1 MQASGKLTLTTGGVG
16 GTTGTMGVAGGG
28 GAAGGGTGT
37 DVTFA
42 VMVGTGVAAMTG
54 VWDTVGGMF
63 WKGVAGETE
72 DTAAT
77 CCVPS
82 MQGQGAQFSRLCI
95 SRSI

>member
-54 VWDTVGGMF
+54 VWDAVGGML
-63 WKGVAGETE
+63 WKGAAGETE
-72 DTAAT
+72 DTVAT

-82 MQGQGAQFSRLCI
+82 RQGQGTQFSRLCI